1 MRRSFFGGALALL
14 CITTSATAATFTVTR
29 FDDPPPGACQP
40 DDCSLREAAI
50 AANANTVADIIVLQA
65 GTYLLT
71 IPAGANDEATGD
83 IDFTAD
89 DIVTIRG
96 VNRLQ
101 TTIRAQNGDRVFEAR
116 AARFTDLGIT
126 GGSAANGAGVYAP
139 DVVGVF
145 FDRVRIF
152 DNAASGFGGGL
163 WLGTSSTTPVSATMT
178 ATAIFNN
185 TANNGSA
192 VFCGGANLLCRFRFA
207 DIYLNNANFQAAVNV
222 LNANLLSFEY
232 SSINNNQSDSWPGGI
247 NIGQTPASF
256 TNTTISG
263 NNADVTVGG
272 SGGGAVSVAGD
283 FPFSARHLTMTGNT
297 SSSGPDGINF
307 SNGVS
312 ASFRASILD
321 DDCAFASGAA
331 TDTAIATIETGNTC
345 GLSGGEDVAINVSS
359 QSLALGFLEDNGG
372 WGPSHA
378 LGNNSLARGFVPPDD
393 CTFPLRDQR
402 QAVRYPGLC
411 DAGAYQ
417 TAPCSQPGAVIP
429 DNDPVGITDELVIEE
444 DYRIDR
450 LSFFLGIR
458 HTFVGDLNVTLE
470 HVESGL
476 SARIVERPGEGTFG
490 CSGNDMFIDFD
501 DGASAADAECLDSGL
516 NNASGQAYANE
527 TYSTT
532 DPLSV
537 FDGASTQGTWRLTV
551 SDNVGSDTGTLER
564 WCLLD
569 PGTRVSVFSDR
580 FE

>member
-1 MRRSFFGGALALL
+1 MRTASVGGAVALF
-14 CITTSATAATFTVTR
+14 CVATSVTAATFTVTR

-50 AANANTVADIIVLQA
+50 AANANTVADLILLQS
-65 GTYLLT
+65 GNYVLT

-83 IDFTAD
+83 IDLTAD
-89 DIVTIRG
+89 DVVTIRG

-116 AARFTDLGIT
+116 AARFEDLGIT
-126 GGSAANGAGVYAP
+126 GGSATNGAGVYAP
-139 DVVGVF
+139 DVVDVD

-152 DNAASGFGGGL
+152 DNTASAFGGGL
-163 WLGTSSTTPVSATMT
+163 WFNTSSTTPVSATMT

-192 VFCGGANLLCRFRFA
+192 VSCLGANLTCRFRFA
-207 DIYLNNANFQAAVNV
+207 DIYLNNANFQAAINV
-222 LNANLLSFEY
+222 ANANRLSIEF
-232 SSINNNQSDSWPGGI
+232 SSINNNQSGSWPGGI

-256 TNTTISG
+256 INTTISG
-263 NNADVTVGG
+263 NNADATAGG

-312 ASFRASILD
+312 ASFRASVLD
-321 DDCAFASGAA
+321 DDCAFSSGAV

-359 QSLALGFLEDNGG
+359 QALALSSLEDNGG
-372 WGPSHA
+372 WGASHA
-378 LGNNSLARGFVPPDD
+378 LANSSLARSFVPPDD

-402 QAVRYPGLC
+402 GAERYPAEC

-417 TAPCSQPGAVIP
+417 TAPCSFPGATIP
-429 DNDPVGITDELVIEE
+429 DNDIAGITNELVIEE

-450 LSFFLGIR
+450 MSLFLGIR
-458 HTFVGDLNVTLE
+458 HTYVGDLSVELE

-476 SARIVERPGEGTFG
+476 SATIIDRPGSTS
-490 CSGNDMFIDFD
+490 CSGDDLFIDFD
-501 DGASAADAECLDSGL
+501 DGASDADDECLSSG
-516 NNASGQAYANE
+516 GQAFANE
-527 TYSTT
+527 TYGTT
-532 DPLSV
+532 DALSV
-537 FDGASTQGTWRLTV
+537 FDGLSTVGTWRLTV
-551 SDNVGSDTGTLER
+551 VDSAAQDIGTLER

-569 PGTRVSVFSDR
+569 PGTRVNVFSDR